1 VKRRGAITRG
11 TTAAATAVALAA
23 AVAGCGGSEG
33 DADAA
38 TGAYE
43 VTADASF
50 PAHQGLAQQSTMKVN
65 VRNRGDRTIPNVS
78 VTLETAGQ
86 GTQSAAFATVT
97 DQPGV
102 ASRSRPAWIVDRG
115 PVGGEIAS
123 ANTWSLG
130 PLAPDRA
137 ATFQWDVTSIRS
149 GDYRLRWRV
158 DPGFSSDATAVDAHG
173 RPARGTVDVDVTS
186 TPAQA
191 RVVGD
196 GRVER
201 VPAR

>member
-1 VKRRGAITRG
+1 V
-11 TTAAATAVALAA
+11 AAALTL

-38 TGAYE
+38 SGAYE
-43 VTADASF
+43 VSAEASF
-50 PAHQGLAQQSTMKVN
+50 PARQSLAQESTMEVA
-65 VRNRGDRTIPNVS
+65 VANRGDRTIPNVS
-78 VTLETAGQ
+78 VTIENGGE
-86 GTQSAAFATVT
+86 GTQSAAFATLT

-115 PVGGEIAS
+115 PLGGQLAS

-130 PLAPDRA
+130 PLAPGRRA
-137 ATFQWDVTSIRS
+137 LFTWNVTAIRQ

-158 DPGFSSDATAVDAHG
+158 APGFSGDASAVDANG
-173 RPARGTVDVDVTS
+173 RPARGVVDIVVTGK
-186 TPAQA
+186 PGQA

-196 GRVER
+196 GSVER
-201 VPAR
+201 VPGH